1 MPSTTESQIGEPL
14 IAAGNRGE
22 AVLAPEGTSLS
33 VHAALIAAAVLF
45 GVTYVAGKIAMREIS
60 PPALV
65 LLRAWGTAIIL
76 FGFLGA
82 RRDGTSLRLSTREL
96 GLVVLYS
103 FLGVSIN
110 QLCFLS
116 GLLRSTATDA
126 SIMQLLIPLFTL
138 GFALILRRERATP
151 RLLVGLGLGLCGGLL
166 LIVPR
171 GGFDFSSRTAA
182 GNLFLLGS
190 GLSYALYLVL
200 TRDLLA
206 RRDPMVVVA
215 WVFLAGALV
224 LTPFTLGGEVRFLS
238 RGASGAVWAS
248 IIFVVVGGTTLTYF
262 LNNWALARVR
272 SSTVGVYVFIQP
284 LVGIVLAH
292 LMLGERL
299 GSNSAVAGVLVI
311 GGVAV
316 STRRRS

>member
-1 MPSTTESQIGEPL
+1 M
-14 IAAGNRGE
+14 
-22 AVLAPEGTSLS
+22 
-33 VHAALIAAAVLF
+33 HAALGAAAVLF
-45 GVTYVAGKIAMREIS
+45 GATYVAGKIAMREIS
-60 PPALV
+60 PVALV
-65 LLRAWGTAIIL
+65 LLRAWGTAAIL
-76 FGFLGA
+76 FAFLGV
-82 RRDGTSLRLSTREL
+82 RRRAPTTRFSPRDL

-116 GLLRSTATDA
+116 GLMRSTATDA

-138 GFALILRRERATP
+138 GFALMLQRERATP
-151 RLLVGLGLGLCGGLL
+151 RLIVGLALGLCGGLL
-166 LIVPR
+166 LIIPR
-171 GGFDFSSRTAA
+171 GGFDFSSRTAT

-206 RRDPMVVVA
+206 RHDPMIVVA
-215 WVFLAGALV
+215 WVFLAGALA
-224 LTPFTLGGEVRFLS
+224 LTPFALGAETQFFA

-248 IIFVVVGGTTLTYF
+248 IVFVVIGGTTLTYV

-292 LMLGERL
+292 LVLGERL
-299 GSNSAVAGVLVI
+299 GSNSAVAAALVI